1 MQENSEFFAIFRIKD
16 RSYGTPVGL
25 MGKGRCAM
33 GRPLGYWIRDAKL
46 WDARWAIG

>member
-16 RSYGTPVGL
+16 AALWDARWL
-25 MGKGRCAM
+25 LGKGRCAM

-46 WDARWAIG
+46 LGKG